1 MEIKNK
7 RVMVTGGAGFI
18 GSHLVNELSKQNEVL
33 VVDDFSAG
41 EMENL
46 SQCADKVTI
55 IRADVCDKERMF
67 ELAKGIDIIYHL
79 AAQCLRVSIR
89 NPQLVH
95 EVNSTGSL
103 YLCMAALQN
112 GVKRFVYVSS
122 SEVYGTA
129 KCVPMTEAHPC
140 EPTTVYGA
148 SKLAGEAYARA
159 FHRTYGLPVVVV
171 RAFNTYGPRSHVKG
185 VHGEVIPRFV
195 ARVLNE
201 LPPVIFGD
209 GEQTRDFTYISDTVR
224 GIILSSASDELA
236 GSVVNIACGGEV
248 NIKEIAN
255 IIIGTL
261 GVTDL
266 KPFFGKPRPGDVRRH
281 YADITMAKQKL
292 GFKPEV
298 SISEGIKSY
307 IQWFKADHRNLEEHR
322 GEEDI
327 YNWKLTQ
334 ETVVE

>member
-1 MEIKNK
+1 MDIKNK
-7 RVMVTGGAGFI
+7 RVMITGGAGFI
-18 GSHLVNELSKQNEVL
+18 GSHLADELSKDNEVL
-33 VVDDFSAG
+33 VLDDFSAG
-41 EMENL
+41 EMRNL
-46 SQCADKVTI
+46 SQCEDRVTI
-55 IRADVCDKERMF
+55 IRADVHDKDRMF
-67 ELAKGIDIIYHL
+67 ELMKGIDIIYHL
-79 AAQCLRVSIR
+79 AAQCLRLSIG

-95 EVNSTGSL
+95 EVNSTGTL
-103 YLCMAALQN
+103 YLCMSALQN
-112 GVKRFVYVSS
+112 GVKRFIYVSS

-129 KCVPMTEAHPC
+129 KYVPMVEAHPC

-171 RAFNTYGPRSHVKG
+171 RPFNAYGPRSHVRG

-209 GEQTRDFTYISDTVR
+209 GDQTRDFTYISDTVK
-224 GIILSSASDELA
+224 GIILSSASDELV
-236 GSVVNIACGGEV
+236 GSVVNIGCGEEV
-248 NIKEIAN
+248 SIKEIAN
-255 IIIGTL
+255 IVIETS

-266 KPFFGKPRPGDVRRH
+266 KPFFGKPRPGDIRRH

-298 SISEGIKSY
+298 NISEGIKSY
-307 IQWFKADHRNLEEHR
+307 IQWFKADHRNLEEYP

-327 YNWKLTQ
+327 YNWQ
-334 ETVVE
+334 GSY